1 MLGQKLGLRRLCDQ
15 HGALLIFDEV
25 ICGFGRTGQWF
36 ASQTFDVTPD
46 MLTFAKGVTSG
57 YLPLAGVIISE
68 ALADELVSDENVK
81 LMHGYTYSGHPTAAA
96 AAIAN
101 IQVIEDEG
109 LVSAAQRIGQRM
121 TEGFTALL
129 GDGMIQSFRG
139 IGGIWA
145 CEIGED
151 AIPARDAV
159 INSGVVCRGIGEALT
174 FCPPLII
181 TDDEIGTIFDTL
193 SDVLKQR

>member
-1 MLGQKLGLRRLCDQ
+1 MCIRDR
-15 HGALLIFDEV
+15 HGSLLIFDEV

-46 MLTFAKGVTSG
+46 MITFAKGVTSG
-57 YLPLAGVIISE
+57 YLPLSGVIISE
-68 ALADELVSDENVK
+68 ALNDELVSDEAAK

-101 IQVIEDEG
+101 LEVIESEN
-109 LVSAAQRIGQRM
+109 LVEEARRIGDEM
-121 TEGFTALL
+121 HAGFSALL
-129 GDGMIQSFRG
+129 GDEIINSFRG

-145 CEIGED
+145 CEIGKD
-151 AIPARDAV
+151 AIPARDMM
-159 INSGVVCRGIGEALT
+159 ISNGVVCRGIGEALA

-181 TDDEIGTIFDTL
+181 TDDEIGQIFDTL
-193 SDVLKQR
+193 SDVLRGS